1 MGDLVHAVKTRT
13 AAVIVD
19 KLVRDIW
26 IKRNPRAYLSALGI
40 SGRDPNARDVG
51 SSEVRVASIRQTC
64 DGRHQSAS
72 RFPLGWEERADD
84 RTFAHASFM
93 GVGSVNL
100 ASLRELVATPSHHH
114 DVMVVLDPVELR
126 DHQAAGFGL
135 DPRTLPGGD
144 SMRF

>member
-1 MGDLVHAVKTRT
+1 MGELVHAVKTRT
-13 AAVIVD
+13 ATVIAD
-19 KLVRDIW
+19 KLVRDSNML
-26 IKRNPRAYLSALGI
+26 RNPRPHLRTLGI

-64 DGRHQSAS
+64 DGRHQSAG

-84 RTFAHASFM
+84 RTFAHASLM

-100 ASLRELVATPSHHH
+100 ASLRELHGDSLPPP
-114 DVMVVLDPVELR
+114 DVIEPVELR
-126 DHQAAGFGL
+126 NHQAAGFGL

-144 SMRF
+144 STRF